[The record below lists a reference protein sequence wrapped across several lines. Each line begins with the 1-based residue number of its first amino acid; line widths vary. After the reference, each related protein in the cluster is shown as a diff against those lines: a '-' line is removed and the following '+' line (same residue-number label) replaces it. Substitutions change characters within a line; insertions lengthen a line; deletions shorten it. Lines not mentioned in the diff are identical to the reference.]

1 MVRKSSLIP
10 CPSGCRGLVSR
21 AAPPTLSHRVTGNQR
36 HVKKKRWTTKEV
48 DVVVNCLIALTK
60 YTTKAFKEG
69 IADLGSQ
76 FKDINHGDKGRARI

>member
-1 MVRKSSLIP
+1 M
-10 CPSGCRGLVSR
+10 
-21 AAPPTLSHRVTGNQR
+21 TGNQR

-48 DVVVNCLIALTK
+48 DVAVNCLIALTK

-76 FKDINHGDKGRARI
+76 FKDIYHVAKAGQDYEAEGHSSQLTSSLALLQSTCL